1 MNLRKRTAAGV
12 FWVAVGRILSRG
24 FSFLTT
30 LILARMLAPNDFGL
44 VWIADLAIQ
53 GFQLFQELGLGAALV
68 YRKDQVEEAADSVF
82 WGVLVTSVV
91 LYAIAL
97 GAARPVAVLFSNDA
111 VTVSRVVPILRVLA
125 LTLVISGFG
134 RVPHA
139 FLARQLSFKRK
150 VLPQILGGIFGAG
163 VSITMAILGFGVWA
177 IVGGRLCQSLVSTIA
192 VWPLARWRPR
202 FRFDRS
208 LAGDLIDYAKHI
220 AGSQILVFLITNIDD
235 AVVSRFIGPAAL
247 GHYGLAYKLSN
258 MPATEVSRLLTQV
271 MFPAFSLVSGDRER
285 LKAAFLK
292 TTRFVSL
299 LSIPLSFLIIAFAD
313 DFIFAAYGRPWA
325 AAIAPLRW
333 LGVYGLVR
341 SVAVNM
347 GSVFKA
353 TGKPKWLFYIAVWR
367 LCTMAALLYPVTIR
381 WGIVGV
387 SAFPDLDE
395 KRPPLEEELPPT
407 APATPGA
414 GLRPSRLAEPFEKL
428 RDRSDRHLA
437 RTGKRPAVFLANLGA
452 IHEHRARAAFA
463 ENFFAAGGIESIA
476 NDGFDSPAAAA
487 EAFGASG
494 AKLCAICSSD
504 LRYIEAVPELAPL
517 LVQRGAIVI
526 VAGRPGDA
534 KAKWRSA
541 GVKHFIHMGCDALSD
556 LRTLLK
562 EAEVQA

>member
-235 AVVSRFIGPAAL
+235 AVVSRLMGPAAL

-285 LKAAFLK
+285 LKQAFLK

-313 DFIFAAYGRPWA
+313 DFIFAAYGKPWA
-325 AAIAPLRW
+325 AAIGPLRW

-341 SVAVNM
+341 SIAVNM

-367 LCTMAALLYPVTIR
+367 LCTMAALLYPVTVR

-387 SAFPDLDE
+387 SALSAIVSVVDFIITVTLIN
-395 KRPPLEEELPPT
+395 RVIGTT
-407 APATPGA
+407 A
-414 GLRPSRLAEPFEKL
+414 
-428 RDRSDRHLA
+428 RDYVRML
-437 RTGKRPAVFLANLGA
+437 GPAVACAAIATGAAKWLYPHLLFTKSYLALPL
-452 IHEHRARAAFA
+452 AAVVMADIYFQLVW
-463 ENFFAAGGIESIA
+463 FTHH
-476 NDGFDSPAAAA
+476 
-487 EAFGASG
+487 
-494 AKLCAICSSD
+494 D
-504 LRYIEAVPELAPL
+504 LRKLVREFATEA
-517 LVQRGAIVI
+517 R
-526 VAGRPGDA
+526 
-534 KAKWRSA
+534 
-541 GVKHFIHMGCDALSD
+541 
-556 LRTLLK
+556 LK
-562 EAEVQA
+562 LWPVLQPDRADQ